1 MTFTKLLTN
10 VKAVSAL
17 PDKPSL
23 SADALKAE
31 FDKGAE
37 IIKTFLNET
46 LIPELEAQ
54 GGGGAST
61 LCWLPAV
68 DAGGNLS
75 WTQSSSTT
83 APTPVNIKGQAGR
96 GILNIELRSGTHAPG
111 TVDVYWI
118 NYTDGTHFEFS
129 IYNGADG
136 APGSGSGGG
145 GTSTLCWLP
154 AVDASG
160 NLSWAQSSSTT
171 APTPV
176 NIKGQDGQDGQAGE
190 PGPNEISTNTSSSI
204 VGILKG
210 SGGKVEAAEAGTD
223 YAAASHT
230 HTGYAGL
237 DENNK
242 VTANQASAR
251 IVSVT
256 ANKTLALTDA
266 GCLLQVGNGSS
277 AIKITVPLASNVNFP
292 VGTEIE
298 IMRWATGDVTIEGAT
313 SGVTIYCVVT
323 GTLKIKDRYTS
334 AALKKMAANAWV
346 LQGNVG

>member
-1 MTFTKLLTN
+1 MHFTKLQAN

-54 GGGGAST
+54 GGSSGGGTST

-68 DAGGNLS
+68 DASGNLS

-83 APTPVNIKGQAGR
+83 APTPVNIKGQ
-96 GILNIELRSGTHAPG
+96 
-111 TVDVYWI
+111 D
-118 NYTDGTHFEFS
+118 
-129 IYNGADG
+129 
-136 APGSGSGGG
+136 
-145 GTSTLCWLP
+145 
-154 AVDASG
+154 
-160 NLSWAQSSSTT
+160 
-171 APTPV
+171 
-176 NIKGQDGQDGQAGE
+176 GQDGQDGE

-210 SGGKVEAAEAGTD
+210 SGGKVAAAVAGTD